1 MKYRHFLTRF
11 ICEQEYRA
19 KARINTFEVRNLQ
32 KKGRTIEQE
41 CRGKK
46 AGKAIEIPNEEK
58 GGRFE
63 KESRVTR
70 RIWLPEFKR
79 SKNFGRKSG

>member
-1 MKYRHFLTRF
+1 MQTFLRRF
-11 ICEQEYRA
+11 ICDQEYRA
-19 KARINTFEVRNLQ
+19 KARINTFEVQNLQ
-32 KKGRTIEQE
+32 QKGPTIEQE
-41 CRGKK
+41 YRRKK

-70 RIWLPEFKR
+70 RRRPPEFKQ
-79 SKNFGRKSG
+79 SKNVGCMHE